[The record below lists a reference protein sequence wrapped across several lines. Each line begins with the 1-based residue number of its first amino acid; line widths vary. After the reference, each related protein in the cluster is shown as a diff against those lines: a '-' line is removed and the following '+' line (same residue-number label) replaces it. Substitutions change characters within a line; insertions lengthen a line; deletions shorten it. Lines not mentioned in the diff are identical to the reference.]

1 MDCWYRAS
9 VHPTSFKIK
18 SINNNMTTETLKL
31 LIEHEFDK
39 VSTISEFKS
48 EVMRLIDLFEMEHK
62 NSSPWISSPNEP
74 EEVMYAHICPCNPKN
89 GGSGVCGCMMSNK
102 MVKNPKK
109 YGGDFYK

>member
-1 MDCWYRAS
+1 
-9 VHPTSFKIK
+9 
-18 SINNNMTTETLKL
+18 MTTETLKS
-31 LIEHEFDK
+31 LIEHEYDT
-39 VSTISEFKS
+39 VSTCSEFKS
-48 EVMRLIDLFEMEHK
+48 EVFRLIDIFEKEHK
-62 NSSPWISSPNEP
+62 SSTILPNLPNEP